1 MISAVGGYNS
11 LQMINAL
18 NAFGGNKKV
27 ENQDIQYKEFDTSNG
42 INLADNDNLLQKIN
56 LREIKNYAQQAG
68 EMNLSDDDIKYGLT
82 YGRSVIADYT
92 A

>member
-1 MISAVGGYNS
+1 
-11 LQMINAL
+11 MINAL
-18 NAFGGNKKV
+18 NAFGGSQKV
-27 ENQDIQYKEFDTSNG
+27 ENQDIQYKELETSNG

-56 LREIKNYAQQAG
+56 LKDIKNYAQQAG

>member
-18 NAFGGNKKV
+18 NAFGRNKKV
-27 ENQDIQYKEFDTSNG
+27 ENNDIQYKELDTSNG

-82 YGRSVIADYT
+82 YGRSVIADYI

>member
-27 ENQDIQYKEFDTSNG
+27 ETQDIQYKELDTSSG

>member
-27 ENQDIQYKEFDTSNG
+27 ETQDIQYKELDTSSG
-42 INLADNDNLLQKIN
+42 INLADNDNLLQIIN
-56 LREIKNYAQQAG
+56 LKEVKYYAQQAG
-68 EMNLSDDDIKYGLT
+68 EMTLSDDDIKYGLT